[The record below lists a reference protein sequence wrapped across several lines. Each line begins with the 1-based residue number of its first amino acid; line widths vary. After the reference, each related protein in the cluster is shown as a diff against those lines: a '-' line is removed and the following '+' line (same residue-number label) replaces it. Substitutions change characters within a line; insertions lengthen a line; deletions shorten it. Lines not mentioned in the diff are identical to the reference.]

1 MLKFALRRI
10 AASLLILLGTTVFIY
25 ALLLAAP
32 GGPEQ
37 KYANNPR
44 FTPQQQ
50 QAYVKALG
58 LDKPVPV
65 QYCRW
70 LGACRRDADGVE
82 ALIGPTGLPSIF
94 PSFLSGVN
102 SGIVHGDFGYSYEN
116 GNAVIERISGA
127 LLPTLILAGLSA
139 ALWLSLAVILGVI
152 TALRNGSLFDNSFS
166 VFTYVTAAFPTF
178 ILGFALISIFSVWL
192 GVTPVSG
199 MTDGRLSPAFG
210 SNEYWQYFAY
220 SPSTALVD
228 LGRHLILPVTTLVLI
243 SVAGDARYVRQS
255 VMESMGMEHVRT
267 ARSKGLSSLRINRRH
282 ILRTGLIPFAT
293 NIGLAF
299 PFLVSGALITE
310 TIFSWPGVGRLTLI
324 AIGNLDYPLLMG
336 ILSIG
341 AAAVAIGNL
350 ISDLLYAALDPRIR
364 L

>member
-10 AASLLILLGTTVFIY
+10 GASLLILLGTTVFIY

-70 LGACRRDADGVE
+70 LGACRRDADGIE
-82 ALIGPTGLPSIF
+82 ALIGPTGFPSILPAF
-94 PSFLSGVN
+94 ISGVDT
-102 SGIVHGDFGYSYEN
+102 GIVHGDFGYSYEN

-127 LLPTLILAGLSA
+127 LLPTVILAGLSA
-139 ALWLSLAVILGVI
+139 LLWLSLAVVLGVI
-152 TALRNGSLFDNSFS
+152 TALRNGGVFDNAFS

-178 ILGFALISIFSVWL
+178 ILGFALISIFSVGL
-192 GVTPVSG
+192 GLTPVSG

-210 SNEYWQYFAY
+210 SDATGCT
-220 SPSTALVD
+220 SPRIPASQSQTWRATSSFRLP
-228 LGRHLILPVTTLVLI
+228 RWSRSASPVTRDTC
-243 SVAGDARYVRQS
+243 AR
-255 VMESMGMEHVRT
+255 
-267 ARSKGLSSLRINRRH
+267 A
-282 ILRTGLIPFAT
+282 
-293 NIGLAF
+293 
-299 PFLVSGALITE
+299 
-310 TIFSWPGVGRLTLI
+310 
-324 AIGNLDYPLLMG
+324 
-336 ILSIG
+336 
-341 AAAVAIGNL
+341 
-350 ISDLLYAALDPRIR
+350 
-364 L
+364 

>member
-1 MLKFALRRI
+1 
-10 AASLLILLGTTVFIY
+10 
-25 ALLLAAP
+25 
-32 GGPEQ
+32 
-37 KYANNPR
+37 
-44 FTPQQQ
+44 
-50 QAYVKALG
+50 
-58 LDKPVPV
+58 
-65 QYCRW
+65 
-70 LGACRRDADGVE
+70 
-82 ALIGPTGLPSIF
+82 
-94 PSFLSGVN
+94 
-102 SGIVHGDFGYSYEN
+102 
-116 GNAVIERISGA
+116 
-127 LLPTLILAGLSA
+127 LILAGLAA
-139 ALWLSLAVILGVI
+139 ALWLTLAVIFGVI
-152 TALRNGSLFDNSFS
+152 TALRNGGLFDNVFS
-166 VFTYVTAAFPTF
+166 VFTYVTDAFPTF

-220 SPSTALVD
+220 SPGTAIAD
-228 LGRHLILPVTTLVLI
+228 LARHLILPVTTLVLI

-267 ARSKGLSSLRINRRH
+267 ARSKGLSNLRINFRH

-310 TIFSWPGVGRLTLI
+310 TIFSWPGIGRLTLI

>member
-10 AASLLILLGTTVFIY
+10 AASLVILLGTTVFIY

-37 KYANNPR
+37 KYSNNPR
-44 FTPQQQ
+44 FTKAQQ

-58 LDKPVPV
+58 LDQPVPV

-70 LGACRRDADGVE
+70 LGACRRDADGIE
-82 ALIGPTGLPSIF
+82 ALIGPTGFPSILPAF
-94 PSFLSGVN
+94 ISGVN
-102 SGIVHGDFGYSYEN
+102 TGIVHGDFGYSYEN

-139 ALWLSLAVILGVI
+139 VLWLSLAVVLGVI
-152 TALRNGSLFDNSFS
+152 TALRNGGLFDNAFS
-166 VFTYVTAAFPTF
+166 VFTYITAAFPTF
-178 ILGFALISIFSVWL
+178 ILGFALISIFSVGL
-192 GVTPVSG
+192 GLTPVSG

-210 SNEYWQYFAY
+210 SDGYWVYFSAN
-220 SPSTALVD
+220 PGTAIAD
-228 LGRHLILPVTTLVLI
+228 LASHLILPVVTLVTI

-255 VMESMGMEHVRT
+255 VIESMGMEHVRT
-267 ARSKGLSSLRINRRH
+267 ARSKGLSSFRINRRH

-310 TIFSWPGVGRLTLI
+310 TIFSWPGIGRLTLI
-324 AIGNLDYPLLMG
+324 AINTLDYPLLMG

-341 AAAVAIGNL
+341 ALAVAIGNL
-350 ISDLLYAALDPRIR
+350 ISDLLYAFLDPRVR

>member
-1 MLKFALRRI
+1 VLKFALRRI
-10 AASLLILLGTTVFIY
+10 GASLLLLLGTTVFIY

-70 LGACRRDADGVE
+70 LGACRRDADGIE
-82 ALIGPTGLPSIF
+82 ALLGPTGLPSIL
-94 PSFLSGVN
+94 PTFLSGVDT
-102 SGIVHGDFGYSYEN
+102 GIVHGDFGYSYEN
-116 GNAVIERISGA
+116 GTAVIDRLSGA
-127 LLPTLILAGLSA
+127 LLPTLILALLSA
-139 ALWLSLAVILGVI
+139 VIWLSLAVVLGVI
-152 TALRNGSLFDNSFS
+152 TALRNGGFFDNAFS
-166 VFTYVTAAFPTF
+166 VFTYVTASFPTF

-199 MTDGRLSPAFG
+199 MTDGRISPAFG
-210 SNEYWQYFAY
+210 SPNYWAY
-220 SPSTALVD
+220 VAYDPIAAAVD
-228 LGRHLILPVTTLVLI
+228 LGRHLILPVVTLVTI

-255 VMESMGMEHVRT
+255 VIESMGMEHVRT
-267 ARSKGLSSLRINRRH
+267 ARSKGLSALRINRRH

-299 PFLVSGALITE
+299 PFLVSGALVTE
-310 TIFSWPGVGRLTLI
+310 TIFSWPGVGRLTVI

-336 ILSIG
+336 ILTLG
-341 AAAVAIGNL
+341 ASAVAIGNL
-350 ISDLLYAALDPRIR
+350 ISDLLYAVLDPRVR